1 MEVNYAIQI
10 GSGVDLH
17 GQDMTKAACRAV
29 KDAISNTC
37 LSGVLTLSETGELEE
52 MIVNILISVPT
63 PDKVDSSKV
72 LEVIPFGK
80 KEIEVKKGGMLARG
94 CALECLN
101 DTDKSIIVANASV
114 TVFINT

>member
-1 MEVNYAIQI
+1 MKVNYAVQI

-52 MIVNILISVPT
+52 MMVNILIGIPE

-72 LEVIPFGK
+72 LAVIPFGK
-80 KEIEVKKGGMLARG
+80 KEIEIKKGGMLAGG
-94 CALECLN
+94 CVLERFD
-101 DTDKSIIVANASV
+101 DTDESIIVANASV
-114 TVFINT
+114 TVSINT